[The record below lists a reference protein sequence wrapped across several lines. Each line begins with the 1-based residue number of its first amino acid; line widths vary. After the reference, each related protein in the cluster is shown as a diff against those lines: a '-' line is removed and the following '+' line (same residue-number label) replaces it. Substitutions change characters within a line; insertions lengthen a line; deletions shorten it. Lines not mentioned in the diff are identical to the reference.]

1 MRSAETFGEFDG
13 TGGMTRP
20 DKWRYASMA
29 ELAAPRSHS
38 LVIGPF
44 GSDLK
49 TSDYTDAGAPVV
61 FVRNVRPGWYDPEDG
76 RCVSLEKA
84 TQLRAHRVEAG
95 DVVITKMGLP
105 PCVAAEYP
113 SDQPPG
119 IVTADIIKMT
129 PDLEKAFPRFIVHC
143 LNAPVAQRQVAMF
156 TSGQTRPKVTL
167 GDFKAMRIPLPPL
180 PEQKRI
186 AAILDKA
193 DAIRRKRQQAIQL
206 TESLLR
212 SAFLEMFGDPVSNPK
227 GWEVKK
233 LGAAIAETQY
243 GTAAKANSE
252 RIGLP
257 VLRMNNITYS
267 GGWDLRSLKW
277 CEIQERDLDKYT
289 TRRDDLLFNRTNSPE
304 LVGKT
309 AVWDSDDVYAIAGY
323 LVRVRFNDLAEP
335 HYVSALLNSTFGKR
349 LLFAKAKASNN
360 MSNFSASELCRL
372 EVPLPPRIEQDR
384 FAALGRRTNQS
395 LPTRVTALQRA
406 EDLGTT
412 LTQRAFSG
420 GL

>member
-1 MRSAETFGEFDG
+1 MSQPAMLSAAEADVETRNLLQGSTVPLGNVLLRIESGKSIAAESRPAVGAEYGVLKVSAVTWGKFRPEENKAFFSGHVPDSTITLRAGDLLISRANTTELVGAVAIVEHDYPCLALSDK
-13 TGGMTRP
+13 TLRLIPRP
-20 DKWRYASMA
+20 DRGDARYLMYALRRKS
-29 ELAAPRSHS
+29 
-38 LVIGPF
+38 
-44 GSDLK
+44 
-49 TSDYTDAGAPVV
+49 
-61 FVRNVRPGWYDPEDG
+61 VREYFEG
-76 RCVSLEKA
+76 RA
-84 TQLRAHRVEAG
+84 TG
-95 DVVITKMGLP
+95 
-105 PCVAAEYP
+105 
-113 SDQPPG
+113 
-119 IVTADIIKMT
+119 
-129 PDLEKAFPRFIVHC
+129 
-143 LNAPVAQRQVAMF
+143 
-156 TSGQTRPKVTL
+156 TSGSMRNISQGTIL
-167 GDFKAMRIPLPPL
+167 GARIPLPPL

-212 SAFLEMFGDPVSNPK
+212 SAFLEMFGDPVTNPK

-309 AVWDSDDVYAIAGY
+309 AVWDSDDAYAIAGY
-323 LVRVRFNDLAEP
+323 LVRVRFNDLAAP
-335 HYVSALLNSTFGKR
+335 HYVSALLNSAFGKR

-372 EVPLPPRIEQDR
+372 EVPLPPRIEQNY
-384 FAALGRRTNQS
+384 FAALARRTNQS
-395 LPTRVTALQRA
+395 LPTRVTALQHA